1 MVPSMRDRCCRAGK
15 RFVVALGPVSK
26 VLIHA
31 MWLRN
36 PNNTFIDI
44 GSMMDALQGIKSR
57 GCAAPLPP
65 PVHEN
70 AFLAKGVS
78 ALSSAPL

>member
-1 MVPSMRDRCCRAGK
+1 
-15 RFVVALGPVSK
+15 VVALGPVSK

-57 GCAAPLPP
+57 GCAAPSMKM
-65 PVHEN
+65 H
-70 AFLAKGVS
+70 ARKGAS
-78 ALSSAPL
+78 RSLLGSP